1 MMNGPKAKPWRSQ
14 LTRGLRLSAV
24 ALVLGL
30 LTGCTVGRFVVW
42 NFADRGDYKKFPTRP
57 LPPSAEPF
65 QYAKA
70 TMEHGPKSATEN
82 GKDIPFDDW
91 LADHKTVAFLIIR
104 RDTILYERYFK
115 GYDEAHV
122 HPSFSMAKSVVSMLI
137 GTAIADGLIRDV
149 QQPITDFIPEL
160 KANGFDAVTI
170 EHVLQMTSG
179 LDFKE
184 SYVNPFGTVAKFYY
198 GRQLTKYT
206 LDLRLKRA
214 PGTEWEYV
222 SGDTQLLGL
231 VLERALRAKGDQRS
245 LTQYLSDR
253 IWSPLG
259 MEHSSSWSIDRNR
272 GGIEKAFCCINAPAR
287 DFAKLGSL
295 YLKKGRWRDEQIVP
309 EAWVSTSTKAD
320 TANGGSTFYR
330 YQWWLPSQEGDF
342 NAEGILGQF
351 IYVDPTRDL
360 VMVRLGSAY
369 GGLDWADLFR
379 RLARYYSTGS

>member
-1 MMNGPKAKPWRSQ
+1 MRSFRI
-14 LTRGLRLSAV
+14 LPI
-24 ALVLGL
+24 ALL
-30 LTGCTVGRFVVW
+30 LLLASGCTVGRFVKW
-42 NFADRGDYKKFPTRP
+42 NFADRRDYRKFPTRP
-57 LPPSAEPF
+57 LPASPQPF
-65 QYAKA
+65 HYPVAAQ
-70 TMEHGPKSATEN
+70 ELGPRKVTEN
-82 GKDIPFDDW
+82 GKEVPLDAW
-91 LADHKTVAFLIIR
+91 LADHKTVAFLVIR

-115 GYDEAHV
+115 GYDTTQV

-179 LDFKE
+179 IDFQE

-206 LDLRLKRA
+206 LDLKLKNP
-214 PGTEWEYV
+214 PGTKWEYV

-231 VLERALRAKGDQRS
+231 LLERALRAKGDPRT

-253 IWSPLG
+253 IWTPLG
-259 MEHSSSWSIDRNR
+259 MEHPSSWSIDHK
-272 GGIEKAFCCINAPAR
+272 GDGIEKAFCCINAPAR

-295 YLKKGRWRDEQIVP
+295 YLKKGLWRGQQLVP
-309 EAWVSTSTKAD
+309 EAWVETSTKAV
-320 TANGGSTFYR
+320 TTNGGASFYR
-330 YQWWLPSQEGDF
+330 YQWWLPSGEGDF

-351 IYVDPTRDL
+351 IYVDPAREL
-360 VMVRLGSAY
+360 VIVRLGGAY
-369 GGLDWADLFR
+369 GNVGWPQFFR
-379 RLARYYSTGS
+379 TLAPFYSTAP